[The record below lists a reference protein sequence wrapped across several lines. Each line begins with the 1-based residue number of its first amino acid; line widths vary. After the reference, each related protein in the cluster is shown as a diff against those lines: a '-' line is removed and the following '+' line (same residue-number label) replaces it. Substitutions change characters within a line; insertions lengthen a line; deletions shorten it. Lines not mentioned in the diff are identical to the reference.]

1 MVRLS
6 LPKRLRRLAAATWRQ
21 NARSLRCP
29 ATPRLDGKRAL
40 VTGGNAGIGLA
51 ISRGLVARGAEVVSA
66 SRSAAKA
73 DGVTLDL
80 SDLRSVREAGRI
92 S

>member
-1 MVRLS
+1 M
-6 LPKRLRRLAAATWRQ
+6 AAATWRQ

-51 ISRGLVARGAEVVSA
+51 TSRGLLERGAEVVIA
-66 SRSAAKA
+66 SRNPPKPEASYVK
-73 DGVTLDL
+73 LDL
-80 SDLRSVREAGRI
+80 ADLRSVHEASAILGNLLP
-92 S
+92 STS